1 MSKYDLQGKI
11 AIVTGGSGTA
21 HGTGRHIA
29 LEYARAGAN
38 VVLAS
43 RNKEKLDE
51 IAGEIKALGRE
62 ALAVVTDV
70 TVPEQVNNMVK
81 QTVDKFGRID
91 ILVNNVGGGAFN
103 KPEDFSPA
111 DWVNHITLNLNATF
125 FCCTAAGKVMI
136 EQKSGK
142 IINISSATSIK
153 GDPNLAPYASAK
165 AGVNTLTKSLGL
177 AWAEHNINVN
187 CIAPGKVELPD
198 HSLEGIP
205 EESYKEQ
212 KEARTNADGT
222 PVLPLM
228 LPAKP
233 EDIAHLALFL
243 ASAAS
248 DLITG
253 EIMVIRGAEWAS
265 VYM

>member
-1 MSKYDLQGKI
+1 MSKYDLQGKV
-11 AIVTGGSGTA
+11 AIVTGGAGTA
-21 HGTGRHIA
+21 HGTGRCIA

-38 VVLAS
+38 VVIADRS
-43 RNKEKLDE
+43 SEKLDE
-51 IAGEIKALGRE
+51 VASEIKALGRE
-62 ALAVVTDV
+62 ALIVVTDI
-70 TVPEQVNNMVK
+70 TVPEQVDNMIK

-103 KPEDFSPA
+103 KPENVSPA
-111 DWVNHITLNLNATF
+111 EWVDHITLNLNATF
-125 FCCTAAGKVMI
+125 FCCAAAGRVMI
-136 EQKSGK
+136 EQKGGK
-142 IINISSATSIK
+142 IINISSTTSIK
-153 GDPNLAPYASAK
+153 GDPTLAPYASAK

-198 HSLEGIP
+198 HPLEGIA
-205 EESYKEQ
+205 EEEYKKQ
-212 KEARTNADGT
+212 KEAETNADGT
-222 PVLPLM
+222 PALPLM

-243 ASAAS
+243 GSAAS

-265 VYM
+265 V